1 MVVGEPAGV
10 AAWTAIGCV
19 DVEGT
24 VASRPAGGEE
34 EADREP
40 DYRFSLANERTLLA
54 WIRTALALDISGLA
68 VIRYAP
74 ALAVNGAREG
84 VGIVLVLLGAL
95 AAGASYRRFV
105 RVDRA
110 MRAGRPLPVTPLP
123 RLLSI
128 SMLVL
133 SLAVTALLVAD
144 RIRA

>member
-1 MVVGEPAGV
+1 
-10 AAWTAIGCV
+10 
-19 DVEGT
+19 